1 MRKPQIE
8 IASDSQDL
16 AARAVRSFVSA
27 ATQAVAERGAFYTA
41 LSGGHTPELFFRRLA
56 IEPNVVP
63 WDKTHVF
70 WVDER
75 YVASDSPV
83 SNYRLAVETLLTQVE
98 IPRANIHRIPTEHED
113 IDDAVRA
120 YERTIRE
127 VFGLRTGEMP
137 RFDWILLG
145 MGKDGHTASL
155 FPNSP
160 VSYGADDLA
169 CAVYVGAEIKPQ
181 INRITLTPP
190 ALLAARKVA
199 VLISGR
205 EKAQTLKDVLAGEPD
220 AGRYPIRML
229 WPILDRVE
237 WLVDREAA
245 AEIGEA

>member
-8 IASDSQDL
+8 IVSDSQDL

-27 ATQAVAERGAFYTA
+27 ATQAVAERGEFYTA
-41 LSGGHTPELFFRRLA
+41 LSGGQTPELFFRRLA
-56 IEPNVVP
+56 IEPNAIP

-83 SNYRLAVETLLTQVE
+83 SNYRLAVETLLAQVE
-98 IPRANIHRIPTEHED
+98 MPRAQIHRIPTEHED
-113 IDDAVRA
+113 IGDAVRA

-127 VFGLRTGEMP
+127 IFGLRTGEMP

-155 FPNSP
+155 FPHSP
-160 VSYGADDLA
+160 AAYDPGDLA
-169 CAVYVGAEIKPQ
+169 CAVYVDAEVKPRVS
-181 INRITLTPP
+181 RITLTPP
-190 ALLAARKVA
+190 ALLAARKLV

-205 EKAQTLKDVLAGEPD
+205 EKAQTLKDVLAGESD
-220 AGRYPIRML
+220 AGRYPIRLL
-229 WPILDRVE
+229 WPVLDRVE

-245 AEIGEA
+245 GELGEA